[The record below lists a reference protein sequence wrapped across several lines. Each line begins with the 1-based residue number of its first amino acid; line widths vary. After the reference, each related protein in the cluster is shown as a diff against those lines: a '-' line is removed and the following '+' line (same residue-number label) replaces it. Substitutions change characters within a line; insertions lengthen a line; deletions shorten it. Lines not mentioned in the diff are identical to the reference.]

1 MQDSGPTT
9 TATSEAEGRLKA
21 SVGGTCLHGKKGK
34 CLKCLL
40 SDRKKD
46 GQGGPGVKFPLG
58 LGGYGA
64 TKVQRTIIPKAR
76 NITVGKGK
84 KIKGISIKPKK
95 MTFGKAL
102 SKNSLKIKSLK
113 SILKGKVFR
122 GL

>member
-1 MQDSGPTT
+1 MQDSGPIT
-9 TATSEAEGRLKA
+9 TATSGAEGRLKVSA
-21 SVGGTCLHGKKGK
+21 GGTCPHGKKGK
-34 CLKCLL
+34 CLKCVLAKN
-40 SDRKKD
+40 KKD

-64 TKVQRTIIPKAR
+64 TKVQRTIIPKAK
-76 NITVGKGK
+76 NMTVGKVK

-122 GL
+122 GI